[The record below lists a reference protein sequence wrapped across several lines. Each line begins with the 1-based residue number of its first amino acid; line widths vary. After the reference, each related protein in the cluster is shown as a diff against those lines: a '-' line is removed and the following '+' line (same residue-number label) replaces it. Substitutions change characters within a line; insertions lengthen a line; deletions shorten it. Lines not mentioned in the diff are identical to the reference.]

1 MEAIEE
7 VTAEDILQEYD
18 GIEAGKPQDEG
29 EDLIKADG
37 EEE

>member
-7 VTAEDILQEYD
+7 VTAEDILQEYE
-18 GIEAGKPQDEG
+18 GKEAGEPQDEG
-29 EDLIKADG
+29 ENLVNADG